1 MKKILLSAIVL
12 SGLVAVSCDNAASKI
27 KSGETASTSTENNA
41 SANAQSNNAMETQ
54 VNTNG
59 ALPVFS
65 FNEENHDF
73 GTIEEGVIA
82 KHDFEFTNTGDAPLI
97 ITNASGSCGC
107 TVPSWPREPIA
118 PGETGKI
125 HVEFNSNGRTGNQ
138 TKTVTLSSNTVPNKK
153 VLRISAQVNPDPNKA
168 AEQQNG

>member
-27 KSGETASTSTENNA
+27 KSGETASTSTEGNV
-41 SANAQSNNAMETQ
+41 SANTQSNNVMETQ

-73 GTIEEGVIA
+73 GSIEEGVIA
-82 KHDFEFTNTGDAPLI
+82 KYDFEFTNTGDAPLI

>member
-1 MKKILLSAIVL
+1 MKKIFLSAVVL
-12 SGLVAVSCDNAASKI
+12 SGLLATSCDNAASKI
-27 KSGETASTSTENNA
+27 KSGESSNSSESSAAASEA
-41 SANAQSNNAMETQ
+41 SGAMETN

-59 ALPVFS
+59 ALPVFTFTEEEHS
-65 FNEENHDF
+65 F
-73 GTIEEGVIA
+73 GAIEEGVIA
-82 KHDFEFTNTGDAPLI
+82 KHDFEFTNTGEAPLI

-153 VLRISAQVNPDPNKA
+153 VLRISAQVNPNPAKA

>member
-1 MKKILLSAIVL
+1 MKKILVSALVL
-12 SGLVAVSCDNAASKI
+12 SGLVLVSCDNAASKI
-27 KSGETASTSTENNA
+27 KSGEVSNESSSQAVDFQSSNDNA
-41 SANAQSNNAMETQ
+41 SNNQAS
-54 VNTNG
+54 NG
-59 ALPVFS
+59 ALAEFS
-65 FNEENHDF
+65 FEEENHSF

-138 TKTVTLSSNTVPNKK
+138 TKTVTLSANTVPNKK

>member
-1 MKKILLSAIVL
+1 MKKIFLSAIVL
-12 SGLVAVSCDNAASKI
+12 SGLLVTSCDNAASKI
-27 KSGETASTSTENNA
+27 KSGETTNSSESSTAATSDAPNATETN
-41 SANAQSNNAMETQ
+41 

-59 ALPVFS
+59 ALPVFA
-65 FNEENHDF
+65 FTEEAHNF

-82 KHDFEFTNTGDAPLI
+82 KYDFEFTNTGEAPLI

-153 VLRISAQVNPDPNKA
+153 VLRISAQVNPNPDKA

>member
-27 KSGETASTSTENNA
+27 KSGETASTSTEGNV
-41 SANAQSNNAMETQ
+41 SANTQSNNAMETQ

-73 GTIEEGVIA
+73 GSIEEGVIA
-82 KHDFEFTNTGDAPLI
+82 KYDFEFTNTGDAPLI

>member
-1 MKKILLSAIVL
+1 MKKIFLSAIVL
-12 SGLVAVSCDNAASKI
+12 SGLLATSCDNAASKI
-27 KSGETASTSTENNA
+27 KSGETSNNSESTAASTSEA
-41 SANAQSNNAMETQ
+41 SNAMETN

-59 ALPVFS
+59 ALPVFT
-65 FNEENHDF
+65 FTEEEHNF
-73 GTIEEGVIA
+73 GAIEEGVIA

-125 HVEFNSNGRTGNQ
+125 HVEFNSNSRTGNQ

-153 VLRISAQVNPDPNKA
+153 VLRISAQVNPNPEKA
-168 AEQQNG
+168 AQQQNG

>member
-27 KSGETASTSTENNA
+27 KSGETASTSTESNA

>member
-27 KSGETASTSTENNA
+27 KSGETASTSTEGNV
-41 SANAQSNNAMETQ
+41 SANTQSNNAMETQ

-73 GTIEEGVIA
+73 GSIEEGVIA
-82 KHDFEFTNTGDAPLI
+82 KYDFEFTNTGDAPLI

-153 VLRISAQVNPDPNKA
+153 VLRISAQPHFYP
-168 AEQQNG
+168 

>member
-1 MKKILLSAIVL
+1 
-12 SGLVAVSCDNAASKI
+12 
-27 KSGETASTSTENNA
+27 
-41 SANAQSNNAMETQ
+41 
-54 VNTNG
+54 
-59 ALPVFS
+59 
-65 FNEENHDF
+65 
-73 GTIEEGVIA
+73 
-82 KHDFEFTNTGDAPLI
+82 
-97 ITNASGSCGC
+97 
-107 TVPSWPREPIA
+107 VPSWPREPIA

>member
-1 MKKILLSAIVL
+1 MKKIFLSAVVL
-12 SGLVAVSCDNAASKI
+12 SGLLAVSCDNAASKI
-27 KSGETASTSTENNA
+27 QSGDVTSSTVNKE
-41 SANAQSNNAMETQ
+41 SNDVQTSSDMETN

-59 ALPVFS
+59 ALPSFS

-73 GTIEEGVIA
+73 GAIEEGVIA

-153 VLRISAQVNPDPNKA
+153 VLRISAQVNPNPEKA

>member
-27 KSGETASTSTENNA
+27 KSGESEGSTESNA
-41 SANAQSNNAMETQ
+41 SANTQSSNSMETS

-65 FNEENHDF
+65 FTEENHDF
-73 GTIEEGVIA
+73 GAIEEGVIA

-125 HVEFNSNGRTGNQ
+125 HVEFNSNSRTGNQ

-153 VLRISAQVNPDPNKA
+153 VLRISAQVNPNPDKA

>member
-27 KSGETASTSTENNA
+27 KSGETASTSTESNV
-41 SANAQSNNAMETQ
+41 SANTQSNNAMETQ

-73 GTIEEGVIA
+73 GSIEEGVIA
-82 KHDFEFTNTGDAPLI
+82 KYDFEFTNTGDAPLI